1 VTSLI
6 DSILQAPLSMVLLV
20 AGLSVIG
27 AIVLLHNMRTEK
39 VVRVADDLLQLALE
53 GRADEARIRAR
64 RAGKAMQPVLDA
76 LGGDVLPPPRRS
88 MLRDSPWLALIAA
101 PVLAFVLYSL
111 AELRV
116 KGETR
121 IHVAT
126 ALLFGTAILLPA
138 AFAASIAVF
147 EISRRASRSVRGTC
161 ITLLAQN
168 VKSSVDVD
176 RKDALRKGAKRDPRG
191 E

>member
-1 VTSLI
+1 MTSLI
-6 DSILQAPLSMVLLV
+6 DSILQAPLSMALLA
-20 AGLSVIG
+20 AGLAVIG

-39 VVRVADDLLQLALE
+39 IVRVADDLLQLALE

-64 RAGKAMQPVLDA
+64 RAGKTMQPVLDA
-76 LGGDVLPPPRRS
+76 LGGDVLPPPRRA

-101 PVLAFVLYSL
+101 PVMAFVLYSL

-116 KGETR
+116 SGETR

-138 AFAASIAVF
+138 AFAAAIAVF

-168 VKSSVDVD
+168 VKGSVDFD
-176 RKDALRKGAKRDPRG
+176 RKDALRRGAKKDPRG